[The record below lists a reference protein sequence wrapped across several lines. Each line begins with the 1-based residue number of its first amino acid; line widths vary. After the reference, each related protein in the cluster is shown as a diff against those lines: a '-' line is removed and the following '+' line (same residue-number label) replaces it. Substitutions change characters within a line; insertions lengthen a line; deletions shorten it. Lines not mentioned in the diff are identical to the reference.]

1 MIEIQNISE
10 LKQPFSEQNIDIII
24 DLILLE
30 ETKKQKGAIC
40 IVFCDDKQLLK
51 INQEYLQHDFY
62 TDIITFDYSEENTI
76 SGDLTISLERV
87 KENAI
92 RFKTTYFVELL
103 RVIIHGVL
111 HLCGYKDKRSL
122 EKILMRFKENL
133 YLNNFV
139 SRETLRSVR

>member
-10 LKQPFSEQNIDIII
+10 FKQPFSEQNIDTII
-24 DLILLE
+24 DLILQE

-40 IVFCDDKQLLK
+40 IVFCNDKQLLK
-51 INQEYLQHDFY
+51 INQEYLQHDFF

>member
-10 LKQPFSEQNIDIII
+10 FKQPFSEQNIDTII
-24 DLILLE
+24 DLILQE

-40 IVFCDDKQLLK
+40 IVFCNDKQLLK
-51 INQEYLQHDFY
+51 INQEYLQHDFF

-92 RFKTTYFVELL
+92 RFKTTYFIELL

>member
-1 MIEIQNISE
+1 MIEIQNISKIE
-10 LKQPFSEQNIDIII
+10 QPFSEQNIDTII
-24 DLILLE
+24 DLILQE

-40 IVFCDDKQLLK
+40 IVFCNDKQLLK
-51 INQEYLQHDFY
+51 INQEYLQHDFF

>member
-10 LKQPFSEQNIDIII
+10 LEQPFSEQNIDTII
-24 DLILLE
+24 DLILQE

-40 IVFCDDKQLLK
+40 IVFCNDKQLLK
-51 INQEYLQHDFY
+51 INQEYLQHDFF

-103 RVIIHGVL
+103 RVIIHGIL

>member
-10 LKQPFSEQNIDIII
+10 FKQPFSEQNIDTII
-24 DLILLE
+24 DLILQE

-40 IVFCDDKQLLK
+40 IVFCNDKQLLK
-51 INQEYLQHDFY
+51 INQEYLQHDFF

-122 EKILMRFKENL
+122 EKNLMRFKENL

>member
-10 LKQPFSEQNIDIII
+10 FKQPFSEQNIDTII
-24 DLILLE
+24 DLILQE

-40 IVFCDDKQLLK
+40 IVFCNDKQLLK

>member
-1 MIEIQNISE
+1 MIEIQNISKIE
-10 LKQPFSEQNIDIII
+10 QPFSEQNIDTII
-24 DLILLE
+24 DLILQE

-40 IVFCDDKQLLK
+40 IVFCNDKQLLK
-51 INQEYLQHDFY
+51 INQEYLQHDFF

-111 HLCGYKDKRSL
+111 HLCGYKDKLSL